1 METNWIETEIAKGL
15 QGLLCLSLDRQP
27 ALELIEGTLAMWC
40 KVITRGRVFDEKTDT
55 QRFRDAFLTL
65 GARKTWPVPSDF
77 IEALPSNVTPFVKPS
92 RLESEERRLRGLKHI
107 SEINK
112 KLGIPAPRTDDN
124 GPEAA

>member
-1 METNWIETEIAKGL
+1 L

-40 KVITRGRVFDEKTDT
+40 KVITKGRVFDEHVDAP
-55 QRFRDAFLTL
+55 RFREAFVNL

-77 IEALPSNVTPFVKPS
+77 IEALPSNVRPFVKPL
-92 RLESEERRLRGLKHI
+92 RLDDENVRNARMKSFAEISKILR
-107 SEINK
+107 
-112 KLGIPAPRTDDN
+112 IPLSNDDN